1 MTSDLTTL
9 PLGAVLSR
17 RNALRLALVTAP
29 ALAGLSIPTM
39 ASAAPSRPTGSD
51 YVRYEDLYRSGDDL
65 HGVLNRVTDNRI
77 LTLPTGTFTVR
88 DFRNG
93 YYDGIRIGSGGASGC
108 RGLVGSGR
116 STVISVASN
125 SATRTRSDNYA
136 GNQLAI
142 AGKPGAVLSNFT
154 VKGYDQGGKIYGG
167 IVVNGCPDAQLS
179 WLYLKGASRGYSQ
192 RPPGET
198 FGLNVMNSP
207 RVTLFDSEVD
217 GRDEGGT
224 RVGASPIG
232 WNNTSDAK
240 VYRTYCHHGVA
251 GMLTFYNVT
260 NIYTE
265 DYKAF
270 ATSSGPGTLTGS
282 GINHEQSQGTI
293 KHVRPSL
300 FINGAYSRA
309 SGASG
314 STGMHVS
321 LQNTKTDVPDFQVF
335 DPTFDPGP
343 GSTGMFAFSIRDGYT
358 VDGVKNKMRTP
369 PKVRLK
375 GVWLQASH
383 HPHSGWGDRDP
394 DRFYS
399 WVH

>member
-1 MTSDLTTL
+1 
-9 PLGAVLSR
+9 VLSR
-17 RNALRLALVTAP
+17 RNALRLALMAAP
-29 ALAGLSIPTM
+29 ALAGLSVPTM
-39 ASAAPSRPTGSD
+39 ASAAPGRPTGSD
-51 YVRYEDLYRSGDDL
+51 YVRYEDLYRPGDDL
-65 HGVLNRVTDNRI
+65 QAVLNRVTGNRI
-77 LTLPTGTFTVR
+77 LTLPPGNFTVQ

-93 YYDGIRIGSGGASGC
+93 YYDGIRIGTGGAADC

-116 STVISVASN
+116 STVISVAPN
-125 SATRTRSDNYA
+125 SATRTRGDNYA

-142 AGKPGAVLSNFT
+142 ARKSDAVLSNFT
-154 VKGYDQGGKIYGG
+154 VKGYHQGGKIYGG
-167 IVVNGCPDAQLS
+167 IVVNGCSDAKLS
-179 WLYLKGASRGYSQ
+179 WLFLKGASRGYSQ

-198 FGLNVMNSP
+198 FGLNVMGSP
-207 RVTLFDSEVD
+207 RTTLSDSEVD
-217 GRDEGGT
+217 GRDDNGT

-232 WNNTSDAK
+232 WNNTSDAE

-293 KHVRPSL
+293 RHVRPSL
-300 FINGAYSRA
+300 FINGAYSGA

-314 STGMHVS
+314 STGMHIS
-321 LQNTKTDVPDFQVF
+321 LQNTKTDVPDFRVLE
-335 DPTFDPGP
+335 PTFDSGP

-358 VDGVKNKMRTP
+358 VEGVKNKMATP
-369 PKVRLK
+369 PKVYRN
-375 GVWLQASH
+375 GVWLQPSH
-383 HPHSGWGDRDP
+383 HPHSGWGDKDP
-394 DRFYS
+394 DRYYS